1 MKTEKPQNFPRNAP
15 QSGAGEDEKEEFTNT
30 MRRFKKILAGLMA
43 AALMCS
49 AAPAALAASG
59 SEQDN
64 LLDILHQLYL
74 EQAES
79 EQETISFPALY
90 DAVAASE
97 DDTDTTDEADAE
109 ESSETTPAN
118 YVEVTVNA
126 TAEITFGEPVI
137 DEEEGTA
144 TVDVYV
150 TAPNGV
156 NGVQAYVTYGDLTF
170 TGSEKNDSF
179 YVADVRAANAD
190 NTLLL
195 TFANADN
202 MTEDKLLLTT
212 LTFTYEDAAAGSK
225 VTLSSDTAY
234 VAYFAGYD
242 ADTNTYTTN
251 LYDTVT
257 DGTATVAI
265 PEPEYTLGD
274 VNEDGA
280 INTVD
285 ATLVLQ
291 YYAKIITADTEGVT
305 FIEAAADVNGDNVI
319 NTVDATLI
327 LQYYAKII
335 TEFSI

>member
-1 MKTEKPQNFPRNAP
+1 
-15 QSGAGEDEKEEFTNT
+15 
-30 MRRFKKILAGLMA
+30 MRRFRKILAGLMA

-59 SEQDN
+59 SEQED
-64 LLDILHQLYL
+64 LLDILHQLYQ

-109 ESSETTPAN
+109 ESTETTPAN
-118 YVEVTVNA
+118 YVEATVEA
-126 TAEITFGEPVI
+126 TAEITFGEPAI
-137 DEEEGTA
+137 DEEEGTV

-170 TGSEKNDSF
+170 TGSEDSTAF
-179 YVADVRAANAD
+179 TVSDVREASAD

-202 MTEDKLLLTT
+202 MTADKLLLTT
-212 LTFTYEDAAAGSK
+212 LTFTYEDAAAGSE
-225 VTLSSDTAY
+225 VTLSSETIY
-234 VAYFAGYD
+234 VAYFEGYD
-242 ADTNTYTTN
+242 AETDTYTTN
-251 LYDTVT
+251 LYGSVKE
-257 DGTATVAI
+257 GTATVAI

-274 VNEDGA
+274 VNGDGA
-280 INTVD
+280 VD
-285 ATLVLQ
+285 IKDVTALARYVVGIVEISDTTLL
-291 YYAKIITADTEGVT
+291 GN
-305 FIEAAADVNGDNVI
+305 ADVNQDEA
-319 NTVDATLI
+319 VDIKDVMLLARYVAGIIDTL
-327 LQYYAKII
+327 
-335 TEFSI
+335 